1 MPAIQFKHPSPTN
14 EDGIKAPSTEPMLPI
29 HRVQKPIY
37 PPLPQIRKNRFNI
50 QIEWVRHS
58 KLTCSAYLLIGI
70 LLTTYYSACFMT
82 QYGTIDKI
90 YEIKPNLALSEP
102 VLTRVIMIQ
111 WLFLAASLLFGMS
124 IYRRIFMPLYI
135 FLAVMATNGTLIL
148 FVVKVKQYMEG
159 KIRHDDLSLNLVGI
173 LLFTATAHNLVYL
186 YAMHVHLNSRAY
198 KRASRP
204 VQQPIKEVSLSKE
217 EKKDLSV
224 VV

>member
-1 MPAIQFKHPSPTN
+1 
-14 EDGIKAPSTEPMLPI
+14 MLPI

-159 KIRHDDLSLNLVGI
+159 KIRHGNKAYKKFCNFLNFTDDLSLNLVGI